1 MKVCLAMDPNKRWSC
16 EQLLDHPY
24 FDNYLMET
32 KREENKSK
40 AYQAQN
46 MFQSER
52 KGKQD
57 GEVVSIVDADLF
69 RLFSYWCSLILDS

>member
-1 MKVCLAMDPNKRWSC
+1 MIHSEKNLHENILNFKCCLAMDPNKRWSC
-16 EQLLDHPY
+16 EALLEHPY

-46 MFQSER
+46 MFQSDR
-52 KGKQD
+52 KSKQP
-57 GEVVSIVDADLF
+57 GVSYVD
-69 RLFSYWCSLILDS
+69 